1 MPSRWLGQKSSA
13 EPRNLMPKAPSVT
26 KEEIKHILDVILLV
40 CVLLKAL
47 EPILKDL
54 EKRA

>member
-1 MPSRWLGQKSSA
+1 VSS
-13 EPRNLMPKAPSVT
+13 KATPEIG

-47 EPILKDL
+47 EPILKSL
-54 EKRA
+54 EKRI